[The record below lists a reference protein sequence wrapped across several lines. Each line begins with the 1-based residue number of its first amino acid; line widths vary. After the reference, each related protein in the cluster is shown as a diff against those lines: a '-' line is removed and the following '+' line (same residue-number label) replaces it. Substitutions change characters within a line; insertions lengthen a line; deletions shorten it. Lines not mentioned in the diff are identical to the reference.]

1 MRYYLRYLT
10 LIRSYIL
17 EYESRSSAYGES
29 PSMSKFTDDKLL
41 SYSNFSDDD
50 DDNYKNWTISKRKV
64 NHKTRQVE
72 TRVSHPVI
80 LESGRIVSE
89 DGPQVV
95 TCIKEENKVEEC
107 DEQKEPKA
115 KGSCENLSE
124 TGSGSSERIF
134 GEKRQVNR
142 VSRETR
148 EENMHYHDN
157 RFKGLTGLDV
167 HERAIKEPHALITI
181 TDKESSVVSNP
192 RGKML
197 HYSNKGKKFHDTD
210 EIIEVAKVAIDGS
223 ITKEVKRTNRHE
235 EFSEDEMPDETGEA
249 EALKETG
256 PTISRSSRRHV
267 DYVNDFDD
275 IDAPLKGEGSTR
287 GEYQGS
293 KLLSN
298 ESRSREAFPP
308 YEIDPLLNSLRD
320 EDFKPRNHETKGQ
333 YIEHPIRQAQM

>member
-1 MRYYLRYLT
+1 
-10 LIRSYIL
+10 
-17 EYESRSSAYGES
+17 
-29 PSMSKFTDDKLL
+29 MSKFNEDKLV
-41 SYSNFSDDD
+41 SYGNFSDDD
-50 DDNYKNWTISKRKV
+50 DDNYKNWTVSKRKV

-80 LESGRIVSE
+80 LENGKIVSE

-95 TCIKEENKVEEC
+95 TCIKEENKLEEC
-107 DEQKEPKA
+107 DEQKEPKF
-115 KGSCENLSE
+115 KGSYENLSD
-124 TGSGSSERIF
+124 TDSKSTERIL

-157 RFKGLTGLDV
+157 RFRGLTGLDV

-181 TDKESSVVSNP
+181 TDKEKSVVSNP
-192 RGKML
+192 KGKMI
-197 HYSNKGKKFHDTD
+197 HYSNKGKKYHDTD
-210 EIIEVAKVAIDGS
+210 EIMEVAKLAIDGS
-223 ITKEVKRTNRHE
+223 VTKEVKRTNRHE

-249 EALKETG
+249 EVLKETG
-256 PTISRSSRRHV
+256 PTVSRSSRRHV

-275 IDAPLKGEGSTR
+275 IDAPLNGEGSI
-287 GEYQGS
+287 S
-293 KLLSN
+293 KDRLS
-298 ESRSREAFPP
+298 SRLNPEDSKSREAFPP

-320 EDFKPRNHETKGQ
+320 EDFKPRNSEPKGR